1 MTESSVSRWNAIPEQ
16 LKRTRPYDDDDDDD
30 DVSLVSR
37 TPSPPPMDVDA
48 EVHKYDEYVRGA
60 PREVI
65 TVDTKIKP
73 TNKGFAMLA
82 KLGWVEGQPLGVAGD
97 GRIDPIPFQIK
108 RDLTGLGKS
117 SQDVRMIETT
127 VSQRRGLD
135 SERQRKETEDQRR
148 AREELVARK
157 SALEDELSSTLKAFY
172 CSLCDKQFKNVAQ
185 YDEHTNSYAH
195 HHKAR
200 YKDMQANVRLKPKD
214 EIDKRKEKERKREEK
229 ELRKIAAANGIK
241 MAKPTVAAHQIISTP
256 ALSDPP
262 DAAIDVEPPRPPT
275 KGGWATVSSPAIQQ
289 TGPRTGRWASVGAP
303 ATPPQLTPTSSEATQ
318 PDVQSASNPV
328 FKTAG
333 WTSLD
338 TGSSEPLLP
347 PPPLANHPLPT
358 ATSSRGGWSNVPQ
371 STSPVAG
378 SRTTPH
384 LSTVSS
390 LSPIPITSPLAP
402 TSPEPIQQAR
412 SGWQQFQ
419 KSGIKRR

>member
-1 MTESSVSRWNAIPEQ
+1 
-16 LKRTRPYDDDDDDD
+16 
-30 DVSLVSR
+30 
-37 TPSPPPMDVDA
+37 MDVDTD
-48 EVHKYDEYVRGA
+48 VYRYDEYVRGT

-65 TVDTKIKP
+65 TVETKIKP

-82 KLGWVEGQPLGVAGD
+82 KLGWTEGQPLGLSGD
-97 GRIDPIPFQIK
+97 GRVDPIPFQIK
-108 RDLTGLGKS
+108 RDLTGLGKT

-135 SERQRKETEDQRR
+135 SERQQKETEDQRR

-214 EIDKRKEKERKREEK
+214 EVDKRKEKERKREEK

-241 MAKPTVAAHQIISTP
+241 MPKPTPVAPSAPVDLASTSS
-256 ALSDPP
+256 ASMDVDPS
-262 DAAIDVEPPRPPT
+262 PPP
-275 KGGWATVSSPAIQQ
+275 KKSGWATVTTAAVQQ
-289 TGPRTGRWASVGAP
+289 TGGRTSSWASVGSSP
-303 ATPPQLTPTSSEATQ
+303 ALPPQSIPTPPNAAQQAKLP
-318 PDVQSASNPV
+318 SNPT
-328 FKTAG
+328 FRTAG

-338 TGSSEPLLP
+338 TGSSEPTPP
-347 PPPLANHPLPT
+347 PPPLIPYAAPQTQGGFSTVPPNT
-358 ATSSRGGWSNVPQ
+358 NSTTGWSRTVTQP
-371 STSPVAG
+371 TPSPA
-378 SRTTPH
+378 TTH
-384 LSTVSS
+384 R
-390 LSPIPITSPLAP
+390 PLAP
-402 TSPEPIQQAR
+402 TPAPEPVPKVR

-419 KSGIKRR
+419 KSGPKRR